1 MPSYAVSAPQQRV
14 SLTDTL
20 RRTATPGSNNF
31 YMREAERAYR
41 SRAVSQFHTN
51 RIYVYDL
58 INGLDHLESVG
69 TNWNSY
75 GSPAPSA
82 DSISVAKQMLAA
94 FAGDALSPDDVRPS
108 AEGGVAIIFSGSGR
122 NRAIVESL
130 NNDEQFILLYDLD
143 GDSRTVDWTQRDEKS
158 LIAVLRDHLQG
169 VPLATAPR

>member
-1 MPSYAVSAPQQRV
+1 MPSYAVSAPHQRV

-20 RRTATPGSNNF
+20 RRTATPGFTNV
-31 YMREAERAYR
+31 YLREAERDHR
-41 SRAVSQFHTN
+41 SRSLSQFHTN
-51 RIYVYDL
+51 RNYVYEL
-58 INGLDHLESVG
+58 ISGLDHLESVG

-82 DSISVAKQMLAA
+82 HSISAAKQMLEA

-108 AEGGVAIIFSGSGR
+108 AEGGVAIIFSGYGR
-122 NRAIVESL
+122 NRAIIESL

-143 GDSRTVDWTQRDEKS
+143 GNSRTVDWTQRGEKS

-169 VPLATAPR
+169 VPLATVPR